1 MKNKESCFC
10 FLFQNS
16 YQNINYLFYLFIK
29 TFLKWFIYL
38 LTFPFFFIFLF
49 CNKVGE
55 IIDSSGRPRHLS
67 TIPLKNFHLFK
78 IAESVIN
85 FYF

>member
-1 MKNKESCFC
+1 MVYISI
-10 FLFQNS
+10 
-16 YQNINYLFYLFIK
+16 NISL
-29 TFLKWFIYL
+29 
-38 LTFPFFFIFLF
+38 FFIFLF
-49 CNKVGE
+49 FNKVGE

-85 FYF
+85 FYFKKKNSNQQF